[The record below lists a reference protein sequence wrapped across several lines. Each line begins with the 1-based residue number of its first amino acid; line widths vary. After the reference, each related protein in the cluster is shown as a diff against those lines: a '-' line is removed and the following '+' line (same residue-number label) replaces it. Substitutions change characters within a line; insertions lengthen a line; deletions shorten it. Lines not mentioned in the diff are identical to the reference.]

1 MVAFIERIV
10 KKFVYNASRD
20 FVKDVCVVH
29 KTVVVKYNVV
39 EEGRKAYKLKDLTV
53 LVIAEIIMNHV

>member
-1 MVAFIERIV
+1 
-10 KKFVYNASRD
+10 
-20 FVKDVCVVH
+20 VKDVCVVH